1 MMKDSFQRRYN
12 ALNAQQKKAVDTVEG
27 PVLVIAGPGSGKTE
41 IVSLRVANILQTTHA
56 TPGNILCLT
65 FTDAAATNMR
75 NRLSSLIGDAAYRVA
90 IHTFHSFAREL
101 IDRHKERFY
110 GAASMNPADEV
121 TRFYSIEQ
129 AIKTYA
135 HGHPIKSEHPEQGFV
150 YAKPL
155 MQAIGYAKKAGIS
168 PKELQ
173 SLLDANKEDMIMI
186 EGLLQGVL
194 SERVVKGDIAKL
206 EVFVRDLERKFLGV
220 GSNIVGT
227 PWNRYVIMFLDALKY
242 ALDESK
248 NADETKPLSAW
259 KKEWLEK
266 KDGLYVLKD
275 SGLRFERMNALVHIY
290 STYRTE
296 LFAKG
301 YYDFDD
307 MILDVLLKLE
317 SDDVLRAEVQEEYQY
332 ILVDEFQD
340 TNDAQMRIIRA
351 IADAPVNE
359 GKPNLMVVGDDDQAI
374 YKFQG
379 ANISNVLLFKNE
391 WKDVEVVSMTHN
403 YRSTQPI
410 LDLAATVIDR
420 GVPVHQKKLLGGK
433 KDLVSSN
440 GSLVGG
446 ALLRV
451 SLPTEAHEHHF
462 VASEI
467 RTALDAGVD
476 PDSIAVIARKHEEL
490 ERLVSFLKAQKI
502 PVRYEREQNVLLEP
516 HVREIIT
523 IVRYAHTVIDKE
535 IETADYLLPE
545 ILSFPFW
552 GVSRLSI
559 WKVSID
565 ASKNRLTW
573 LEAMNASPDDCIQNV
588 ARFLIALSVDAT
600 HEPIERV
607 VDTIIGGHVELY
619 RDSDDDEEASIK
631 KMDKMVSPFKQF
643 YFSKERFDHARSEY
657 VSFLSSLRTFIG
669 ALREYKRG
677 EYATVRDLVEFV
689 EMRERND
696 MPLNDL
702 SPFSNAKKAVT
713 LLSAHKS
720 KGLEFDYVFVL
731 SCVDSMW
738 VGKGRPRLLP
748 FPYNIPVEPAGD
760 GEDDKARLFYVTL
773 TRAKRHLTLTS
784 FRTHVDGRESTP
796 LRFVLP
802 GVDAPHISLEKIVD
816 IADGPHV
823 SEVLEASEKPFHG
836 APFRGE
842 ENALLLSLLDG
853 YKMSVTHLNNFL
865 DITKGGPARFL
876 ETNLLRFPQ
885 QKTVSGAYGT
895 AIHFALSWFLNTFK
909 EKGVRPSTDA
919 TIVVFRKSL
928 SYERLSKYDETNQG
942 DRGELVLRSFLDAK
956 QDSFT
961 RKDMSEID
969 FSSQGSHVGGAL
981 ISGKIDRVI
990 ERDGVFEVIDYKTG
1004 RAYEEWSGK
1013 SDGEK
1018 IKLRNYERQLVFYA
1032 LLIETSRS
1040 YSTKKVENGQLLFVE
1055 PVAGRIFELEKKIAA
1070 SDVSKLKILIEK
1082 VYNLITT
1089 LSFPDTSLYTQDIDG
1104 VIAFEED
1111 IIAGKFDH
1119 IA

>member
-1 MMKDSFQRRYN
+1 MKDEFQKRYES
-12 ALNAQQKKAVDTVEG
+12 LNPHQKRAVDTVEG

-41 IVSLRVANILQTTHA
+41 ILSLRVANILRTTHA

-75 NRLSSLIGDAAYRVA
+75 NRLSSLIGDSAYRVA
-90 IHTFHSFAREL
+90 IHTFHSFAREI
-101 IDRHKERFY
+101 IDHHKERFY

-121 TRFYSIEQ
+121 TRFHIIEQ
-129 AIKTYA
+129 AIKSYA

-155 MQAIGYAKKAGIS
+155 MQAIGYTKKAGIS
-168 PKELQ
+168 PTELQ
-173 SLLDANKEDMIMI
+173 LILDTNKADMDMVENVLRDVLSDRITKADITKLDAFVLNFEKT
-186 EGLLQGVL
+186 LLKTKP
-194 SERVVKGDIAKL
+194 VV
-206 EVFVRDLERKFLGV
+206 E
-220 GSNIVGT
+220 ST
-227 PWNRYVIMFLDALKY
+227 PWRRYLFVFLDALKQ
-242 ALDESK
+242 AVSEAKDT
-248 NADETKPLSAW
+248 DETKPLSAW

-266 KDGLYVLKD
+266 KDGTYVLKD
-275 SGLRFERMNALVHIY
+275 NGLRFERMNALAHIY

-317 SDDVLRAEVQEEYQY
+317 SDDALLAEVQEEYQY
-332 ILVDEFQD
+332 LLVDEFQD
-340 TNDAQMRIIRA
+340 TNDAQMRIVRA
-351 IADAPVNE
+351 IANAPVNE

-379 ANISNVLLFKNE
+379 ADISNVLLFKNE

-403 YRSTQPI
+403 YRSTQAI

-420 GVPVHQKKLLGGK
+420 GVPIHQKKLLGGK
-433 KDLVSSN
+433 KDLISSN
-440 GSLVGG
+440 KAISGGNLV
-446 ALLRV
+446 RV
-451 SLPTEAHEHHF
+451 SLPTEAHEHHY

-467 RTALDAGVD
+467 RKALDSGVD

-490 ERLVSFLKAQKI
+490 ERFVSFLKAQKI
-502 PVRYEREQNVLLEP
+502 PVRYEREQNVLLES

-523 IVRYAHTVIDKE
+523 IARYIRTVIDKE
-535 IETADYLLPE
+535 VETADYLLPE

-552 GVSRLSI
+552 GISRVAI
-559 WKVSID
+559 WKTSLD

-573 LEAMNASPDDCIQNV
+573 LEVMNASDDEKIQNV
-588 ARFLIALSVDAT
+588 ARFLIALSVDAE
-600 HEPIERV
+600 HEPVERV
-607 VDTIIGGHVELY
+607 VDKIVGAHVELY
-619 RDSDDDEEASIK
+619 RDSDDDGEEVRMGAVEEII
-631 KMDKMVSPFKQF
+631 SPFKQF
-643 YFSKERFDHARSEY
+643 YFSKERFEHARSEY
-657 VSFLSSLRTFIG
+657 VSFLSSLRTFVG

-738 VGKGRPRLLP
+738 VGKGRPNLLS
-748 FPYNIPVEPAGD
+748 FPANISIEPAGD

-784 FRTHVDGRESTP
+784 FRTHADGRESTP

-802 GVDAPHISLEKIVD
+802 GVDAPHIVPENIID
-816 IADGPHV
+816 IAEGPHV
-823 SEVLEASEKPFHG
+823 SEVLEASERPFHG

-895 AIHFALSWFLNTFK
+895 AIHFALSWFLNTLK
-909 EKGVRPSTDA
+909 EKGVYPDVDSTVA
-919 TIVVFRKSL
+919 VFRKSL
-928 SYERLSKYDETNQG
+928 AYERLSKYDEVDQG
-942 DRGELVLRSFLDAK
+942 NRGELVLRSFIEAK
-956 QDSFT
+956 QYSFVRT
-961 RKDMSEID
+961 DISEVD
-969 FSSQGSHVGGAL
+969 FSSQGSHVGTAL
-981 ISGKIDRVI
+981 ISGKIDRI
-990 ERDGVFEVIDYKTG
+990 TERDGVFEVIDYKTG

-1013 SDGEK
+1013 SDSEK
-1018 IKLRNYERQLVFYA
+1018 IKLRNYERQLIFYK
-1032 LLIETSRS
+1032 LLMETSRS
-1040 YSTKKVENGQLLFVE
+1040 YNTKKVHSGRLLFVE
-1055 PVAGRIFELEKKIAA
+1055 PVSGSVIELEKKITD
-1070 SDVSKLKILIEK
+1070 SDVSRLKILIEK
-1082 VYNLITT
+1082 VHGLIAT
-1089 LSFPDTSLYTQDIDG
+1089 LSFPDTSKYSQDSEG
-1104 VIAFEED
+1104 VVAFEED
-1111 IIAGKFDH
+1111 IISGKYDT
-1119 IA
+1119 AK